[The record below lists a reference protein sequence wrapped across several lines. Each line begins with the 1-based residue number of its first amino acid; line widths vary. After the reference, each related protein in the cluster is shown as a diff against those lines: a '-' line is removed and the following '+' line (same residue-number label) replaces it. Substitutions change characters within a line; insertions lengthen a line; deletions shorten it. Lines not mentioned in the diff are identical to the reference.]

1 MFEEKMGKLRGEMQV
16 EKRGREMIESNTIA
30 ALTDQISTLQG
41 ELFGERKN
49 REETYDLIIKKLGND
64 VLRVNDIINGEKKVI
79 FCRLRIFDGWKIDQR
94 GSALRTVEAVGRN
107 ARQLAP

>member
-1 MFEEKMGKLRGEMQV
+1 MFEDKMGKLRGEMQV
-16 EKRGREMIESNTIA
+16 EKRGREMIETNTIA

-79 FCRLRIFDGWKIDQR
+79 FCRLGFWVNG
-94 GSALRTVEAVGRN
+94 
-107 ARQLAP
+107 